1 MLRRHLQSAAGLR
14 PGVAFRLAATIR
26 MRVVAVFVGPVG
38 AGMIVMSLTLRRRGF
53 GLGSLVE
60 KVVHPMGWRRD
71 KI

>member
-1 MLRRHLQSAAGLR
+1 
-14 PGVAFRLAATIR
+14 